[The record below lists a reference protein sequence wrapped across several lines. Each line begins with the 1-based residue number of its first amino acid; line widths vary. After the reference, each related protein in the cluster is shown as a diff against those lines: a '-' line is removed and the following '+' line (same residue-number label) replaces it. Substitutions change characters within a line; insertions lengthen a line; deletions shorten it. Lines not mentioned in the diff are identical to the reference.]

1 MSAISTVANVVR
13 CSCAAKS
20 MAGAPR
26 NDRRDVPAQTM
37 TSTGGVMTSTGG
49 VISSIDTAAR
59 TNWVVSVVSDNA
71 VLVLLYPRLPHAVLV
86 TAE

>member
-1 MSAISTVANVVR
+1 MCGQVNGW
-13 CSCAAKS
+13 C
-20 MAGAPR
+20 
-26 NDRRDVPAQTM
+26 DRRDVPAQTM

-49 VISSIDTAAR
+49 VISYIDTTAR
-59 TNWVVSVVSDNA
+59 TNWVVSVVSSA

>member
-1 MSAISTVANVVR
+1 MCGQVNGW
-13 CSCAAKS
+13 C
-20 MAGAPR
+20 
-26 NDRRDVPAQTM
+26 DRRDVPAQT
-37 TSTGGVMTSTGG
+37 MTSTGG